1 MNVRLYSKALVAV
14 AAAGLFAAQAAL
26 GDGQMTA
33 EEWVGVAFAL
43 VTATGVYLVPNGTDP
58 DPDPD
63 PPDWQ
68 AGRHELPDPGNP
80 PAPGASFKDR
90 GAIPPEPLT

>member
-43 VTATGVYLVPNGTDP
+43 VTATGVYLVPNGTDS
-58 DPDPD
+58 DPD
-63 PPDWQ
+63 
-68 AGRHELPDPGNP
+68 RGNP